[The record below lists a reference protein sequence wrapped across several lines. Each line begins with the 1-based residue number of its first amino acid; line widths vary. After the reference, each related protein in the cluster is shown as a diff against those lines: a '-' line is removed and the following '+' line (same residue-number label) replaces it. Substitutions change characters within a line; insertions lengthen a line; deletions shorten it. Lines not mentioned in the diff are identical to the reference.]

1 MASMLVVAVA
11 ALALLGIVQR
21 AGGDGLPVPGE
32 SSIYDTY
39 TGVAPPYPGN
49 ETSPILPTTSGPAG
63 PDDLLF
69 QNLLAA
75 EWAIYSFYQQGVE
88 VFTAANFTD
97 AGYLNS
103 TYTRIAEIRDNE
115 AGHLLIFQEQISN
128 YSIKPGA
135 CKYQYPYDSPASYLV
150 LQTVI
155 EFASMAFLTGLV
167 LQAKLDISKSALVAI
182 GQTETQHLTWG
193 LIDNWNI
200 DPFSGPSNT
209 IYPYANQVLDVTKQ
223 FVIPGSCPTANPPY
237 PYPSQNLPPLSHTS
251 PGKGNALLPGSNIT
265 FTYNNAS
272 NVPSF
277 DANKQYYAVFFHG
290 LLTISKPFDTATN
303 SSTIPSQ
310 FEEKG
315 IIMAVIADVEGA
327 PTQQSVLAGPNF
339 ILLQPAGLY

>member
-1 MASMLVVAVA
+1 MASMMVVAVA

-32 SSIYDTY
+32 SSIYNTY

-49 ETSPILPTTSGPAG
+49 ETSPILPTSSGPAG
-63 PDDLLF
+63 PDEILF
-69 QNLLAA
+69 QNLLAS
-75 EWAIYSFYQQGVE
+75 EWAIYSFYQQGLE
-88 VFTAANFTD
+88 VYTAANFTD

-115 AGHLLIFQEQISN
+115 AGHLLIIREQISN
-128 YSIKPGA
+128 HSIAPGA
-135 CKYQYPYDSPASYLV
+135 CKYQYPYYSPASYLV

-155 EFASMAFLTGLV
+155 EFASMAFLSGLV
-167 LQAKLDISKSALVAI
+167 PQAKLDISKSALVAI
-182 GQTETQHLTWG
+182 SQTETRHLTWG

-200 DPFSGPSNT
+200 DPFSGPSDT
-209 IYPYANQVLDVTKQ
+209 IYPYANQVLDVTNQ

-237 PYPSQNLPPLSHTS
+237 PYPSQHRPQLSHTS
-251 PGKGNALLPGSNIT
+251 PNLLPGSNIT

-290 LLTISKPFDTATN
+290 LLTISNPFDPATN